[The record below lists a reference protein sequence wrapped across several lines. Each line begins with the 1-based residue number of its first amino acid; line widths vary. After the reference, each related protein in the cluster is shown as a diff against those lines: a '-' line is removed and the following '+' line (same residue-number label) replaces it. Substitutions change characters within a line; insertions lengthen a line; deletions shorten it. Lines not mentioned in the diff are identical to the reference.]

1 MPGEI
6 NGAAAEIERIRAE
19 YGRRQR
25 EISPNRYA
33 PWQPALSFSFRG
45 RRQMAALMLHQADVF
60 PKAGDPC
67 LEVGFGSIGWLG
79 ELITWGVRETDLHGV
94 ELDPGRA
101 RRAQE
106 SLPLADLRI
115 GSATELPYERNTF
128 RLVIASTVFTSIL
141 DTNVRGTV
149 AAEIS
154 RVLAPGGALL
164 WYDFAFNNPWNS
176 QVRKV
181 NRREL
186 RNLFPLLT
194 GKIRSLTLAPPL
206 ARLVRPWSWTCAAL
220 LEAIPLF
227 RTHLLA
233 VLVKT

>member
-6 NGAAAEIERIRAE
+6 DGVAAEIERIRAE

-25 EISPNRYA
+25 EISSDRYA
-33 PWQPALSFSFRG
+33 PWQPASLFG
-45 RRQMAALMLHQADVF
+45 RRVRQQMAVLMLHQAGVF
-60 PKAGDPC
+60 PRSGDPC
-67 LEVGFGSIGWLG
+67 LEVGFGSLGWLG
-79 ELITWGVRETDLHGV
+79 DLITWGVRETDLHGI
-94 ELDPGRA
+94 ELDSERA

-115 GSATELPYERNTF
+115 GNATELPYERNTF

-141 DTNVRGTV
+141 DTNVRLTV
-149 AAEIS
+149 AAEIT

-164 WYDFAFNNPWNS
+164 WYDFAINNPWNS

-186 RNLFPLLT
+186 RKLFPLLT
-194 GKIRSLTLAPPL
+194 GRIRSLTLAPPL
-206 ARLVRPWSWTCAAL
+206 ARLVCPWSLTCATL
-220 LEAIPLF
+220 LEAIPLL